1 MLKIRFKDNKYNAVW
16 LVEPK
21 ITIGRSATNAL
32 VIDDPV
38 AGDVHVEVLVDN
50 ENLTLRNLL
59 PASPVLVNNV
69 KVTNDCELKPE
80 DQITIGAVELIVID
94 PKRESKALVEETSN
108 VTELRPS
115 KNTGWSLK
123 SNHTAL
129 GNRVF
134 PIKEM
139 TVIGRANDC
148 DISLAAAHLS
158 RRHAQLQV
166 IDGMLFVKDLGSA
179 NGTFLNGQPVTEA
192 RVKRGDELRFDAL
205 SFGVLGPADD
215 LAKTSV
221 RKVPAKAET
230 KAEQKA
236 PESKANPRVVFP
248 KHSTPGSSAT
258 RSSSDHH
265 ARSSEENS
273 SNKGR
278 MGLIFIG
285 VLAVVVITALIF
297 TRK

>member
-38 AGDVHVEVLVDN
+38 AGDIHVEVLVDN
-50 ENLTLRNLL
+50 ENLTLKNLL
-59 PASPVLVNNV
+59 PASPVLVNDV
-69 KVTNDCELKPE
+69 KVIDACELRPE

-94 PKRESKALVEETSN
+94 PKRESKALAEETGN

-115 KNTGWSLK
+115 KSTGWSLK
-123 SNHTAL
+123 ANHAAL

-134 PIKEM
+134 PIKES

-179 NGTFLNGQPVTEA
+179 NGTFLNGQPVSEA

-221 RKVPAKAET
+221 RRLPTKTEAKPET
-230 KAEQKA
+230 KASDVKPGAKPGLQRA
-236 PESKANPRVVFP
+236 TT
-248 KHSTPGSSAT
+248 TPT
-258 RSSSDHH
+258 RSSSQGNSKSN
-265 ARSSEENS
+265 AAEEGGK
-273 SNKGR
+273 KGR
-278 MGLIFIG
+278 MALFFLGA
-285 VLAVVVITALIF
+285 LAVVVITVLVF

>member
-59 PASPVLVNNV
+59 PASPVMVNNV
-69 KVTNDCELKPE
+69 KVTDDCELRPE

-94 PKRESKALVEETSN
+94 PKRESKALAEETGN
-108 VTELRPS
+108 VTELRPTKS
-115 KNTGWSLK
+115 TGWSLK
-123 SNHTAL
+123 ANHAAL

-134 PIKEM
+134 PIKEL

-179 NGTFLNGQPVTEA
+179 NGTFLNGQAVTEA

-221 RKVPAKAET
+221 RKVPT
-230 KAEQKA
+230 KAESKLESKA
-236 PESKANPRVVFP
+236 PESKPSPRVVFP
-248 KHSTPGSSAT
+248 KASAPTSSAT
-258 RSSSDHH
+258 RSSSNHQPK
-265 ARSSEENS
+265 SGEENRN
-273 SNKGR
+273 NKGR

-285 VLAVVVITALIF
+285 ILAVVVITALIF